1 MTAEK
6 SSLQTYLRE
15 KADMVEAGL
24 KQYLRDDYTPA
35 PLKEA
40 VRYSLFAGGKRIRPI
55 ILLAT
60 MEAFGQECRRGL
72 PAACAVEMLHTYSLI
87 HDDLPAMDDDD
98 MRRGKPSNHRVF
110 GEAIAI
116 LAGDGLLTHAF
127 ETLSR
132 LTEMG
137 FPADQVVR
145 LVRELS
151 RYAGIRGMVGGQAAD
166 VLGENRRLSLEELQY
181 IHRHKTGDMI
191 VFCLRAGAILSNV
204 DEKKLTAI
212 TRFGEQ
218 IGLAFQIHDDILD
231 VVGETEQLGK
241 KAGSDEAKNK
251 STYPSLIG
259 LDQSRTKLS
268 ELISQA
274 KESLGEAGVEN
285 SMLAEIADY
294 IITRRN

>member
-6 SSLQTYLRE
+6 SSLKTYLQE
-15 KADMVEAGL
+15 KADMVEEGL
-24 KQYLRDDYTPA
+24 EQYLHDENIPE

-60 MEAFGQECRRGL
+60 MEAFGEECRRGL

-98 MRRGKPSNHRVF
+98 MRRGKPSNHKVF

-127 ETLSR
+127 ETLSE
-132 LTEMG
+132 LMEMG
-137 FPADQVVR
+137 FPPEKVVC
-145 LVRELS
+145 LIRELS
-151 RYAGIRGMVGGQAAD
+151 QYAGIRGMVGGQAAD
-166 VLGENRRLSLEELQY
+166 LLGENRRLSLEELQF

-191 VFCLRAGAILSNV
+191 VFCLRAGAILSDV
-204 DEKKLTAI
+204 DDKKLEAI
-212 TRFGEQ
+212 TRFGHQ

-231 VVGETEQLGK
+231 VVGETEKLGK

-251 STYPSLIG
+251 STYPAMIG
-259 LDQSRTKLS
+259 LDRSREKLS
-268 ELISQA
+268 LLIA
-274 KESLGEAGVEN
+274 EANESLRQAGLEN
-285 SMLAEIADY
+285 SRLAEIADY
-294 IITRRN
+294 IITRNH